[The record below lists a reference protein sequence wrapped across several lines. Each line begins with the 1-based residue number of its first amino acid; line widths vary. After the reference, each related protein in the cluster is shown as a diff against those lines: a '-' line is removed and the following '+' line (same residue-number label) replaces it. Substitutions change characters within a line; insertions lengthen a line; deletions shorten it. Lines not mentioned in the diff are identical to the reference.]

1 MQNKER
7 LLELQSVFSRR
18 HVGLLVAMLLFIAN
32 YIIMNN
38 GNDGLK
44 FSTCIVICAVLL
56 ADIIFAYF
64 SFFHK
69 YVLIMILRFAELII
83 VGVMISDTGDTGV
96 GGISDVFAVL
106 FYAMFMIETVY
117 LFDLTDNTNII
128 KISFLGQIPFVIK
141 MVYSLIS
148 GGTDNMAQGL
158 NYIIMGIMSFMIMS
172 AICKFCGKMQH
183 YYDQCVFSKDR
194 MLDRAK
200 DNTERIN
207 ESQKTIRETNEQLG
221 IKKFELEE
229 AYRKINVSIA
239 DNNFQNKFLRLLIS
253 TFDLN
258 ELAARAR
265 ELFEDI
271 FELEFCGLI
280 FKNKKLRE
288 RYDSGIGG
296 FFSEEDFEQFSD
308 FFLSSAFINQHKEID
323 SNFIENEV
331 SYDEF
336 PFFRARKINSV
347 AVKAIVT
354 DNSQYS
360 CIYVMFS
367 SQYNL
372 FREKTK
378 LLENIFGQMDIAA
391 RNMSNYYKAE
401 ELSIKDALSGLYNR
415 RYLNLY
421 FKDNFVDKTHEGRV
435 ALAMLDIDHFKNIN
449 DTYGHLFGDQAIKM
463 VSELILKCADDN
475 DGTGFRYGGE
485 EFVIIFENKMLSEII
500 VIIDKLRNDIRSTAI
515 NSDDGNSI
523 TVKVSVGVSAYPET
537 TDAIHTLVDRA
548 DKAMYYSKQNGR
560 NRLTVDGTYEGEK

>member
-354 DNSQYS
+354 DNSQYF

-485 EFVIIFENKMLSEII
+485 EFVIIFENRMLSEII
-500 VIIDKLRNDIRSTAI
+500 AIIDKLRNDIRSTAI
-515 NSDDGNSI
+515 NSDDGASI

>member
-117 LFDLTDNTNII
+117 LFDLTDNTSII
-128 KISFLGQIPFVIK
+128 KISLVGQIPFVIK

-148 GGTDNMAQGL
+148 GGMDNTAQGL

-485 EFVIIFENKMLSEII
+485 EFVIIFENRMLSEII
-500 VIIDKLRNDIRSTAI
+500 AIIDKLRNDIRSTAI
-515 NSDDGNSI
+515 NSDDGASI

>member
-32 YIIMNN
+32 YIVMNN

-44 FSTCIVICAVLL
+44 FTTCAVICAVLL

-64 SFFHK
+64 SFFHN
-69 YVLIMILRFAELII
+69 YVLIMILRFAELLI

-96 GGISDVFAVL
+96 GGMSDLFAVL

-117 LFDLTDNTNII
+117 LFDLTDNTSII
-128 KISFLGQIPFVIK
+128 KISLVGQIPFVIK

-148 GGTDNMAQGL
+148 GGMDNTAQGL

-485 EFVIIFENKMLSEII
+485 EFVIIFENRMLSEII
-500 VIIDKLRNDIRSTAI
+500 AIIDKLRNDIRSTAI
-515 NSDDGNSI
+515 NSDDGASI

>member
-253 TFDLN
+253 SFDLN
-258 ELAARAR
+258 ELSAKARK
-265 ELFEDI
+265 LFGDI

-288 RYDSGIGG
+288 KYDSGIGK

>member
-288 RYDSGIGG
+288 RYDSGIGK

-421 FKDNFVDKTHEGRV
+421 FKDNFVDKTHEGRL

-485 EFVIIFENKMLSEII
+485 EFVIIFENRMLSEII
-500 VIIDKLRNDIRSTAI
+500 AIIDKLRNDIRSTAI
-515 NSDDGNSI
+515 NSDDGASI

>member
-485 EFVIIFENKMLSEII
+485 EFVIIFENRMLSEII
-500 VIIDKLRNDIRSTAI
+500 AIIDKLRNDIRSTAI
-515 NSDDGNSI
+515 NSDDGASI

>member
-32 YIIMNN
+32 YIVMNN

-44 FSTCIVICAVLL
+44 FTTCVVICAVLL

-64 SFFHK
+64 SFFHN
-69 YVLIMILRFAELII
+69 YVLIMILRFAELLI

-96 GGISDVFAVL
+96 GGMSDLFAIL

-117 LFDLTDNTNII
+117 LFDLTDNTSII
-128 KISFLGQIPFVIK
+128 KISLVGQIPFVIK

-148 GGTDNMAQGL
+148 GGTDNTAQGL

-485 EFVIIFENKMLSEII
+485 EFVIIFENRMLSEII
-500 VIIDKLRNDIRSTAI
+500 AIIDKLRNDIRSTAI
-515 NSDDGNSI
+515 NSDDGASI

>member
-32 YIIMNN
+32 YIVMNN

-44 FSTCIVICAVLL
+44 FTTCAVICAVLL

-64 SFFHK
+64 SFFHN
-69 YVLIMILRFAELII
+69 YVLIMILRFAELLI

-96 GGISDVFAVL
+96 GGMSDLFAIL

-117 LFDLTDNTNII
+117 LFDLTDNTSII
-128 KISFLGQIPFVIK
+128 KISLVGQIPFVIK

-148 GGTDNMAQGL
+148 GGMDNTAQGL

-485 EFVIIFENKMLSEII
+485 EFVIIFENRMLSEII
-500 VIIDKLRNDIRSTAI
+500 AIIDKLRNDIRSTAI
-515 NSDDGNSI
+515 NSDDGASI

>member
-148 GGTDNMAQGL
+148 GGTDNTAQGL

-485 EFVIIFENKMLSEII
+485 EFVIIFENRMLSEII
-500 VIIDKLRNDIRSTAI
+500 AIIDKLRNDIRSTAI
-515 NSDDGNSI
+515 NSDDGASI